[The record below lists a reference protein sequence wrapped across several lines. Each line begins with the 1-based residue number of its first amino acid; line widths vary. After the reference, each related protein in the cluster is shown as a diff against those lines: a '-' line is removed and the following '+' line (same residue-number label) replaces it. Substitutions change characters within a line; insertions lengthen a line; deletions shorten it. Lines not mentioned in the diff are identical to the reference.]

1 MRLSEEFRAPGAQ
14 YRAIPFWAWNGKL
27 EREELLRQIERLA
40 QMGFGGF
47 FMHSRTGL
55 GTPYLSKEWFHFINA
70 CADKGKALGL
80 SAWLYDEDRWP
91 SGTAGGAVTQN
102 PAYRMRFLRLCEDAD
117 AAEGTPLA
125 RFAVRM
131 DGERWVSYR
140 PLAADEAP
148 QAGETALRFA
158 VVEMPC
164 SSFYNGTTY
173 VDTMNREATE
183 TFLQM
188 THQRYVE
195 ECGARIGDS
204 ILGIFT
210 DEPHRGSLMTSFG
223 QGVDAGERQ
232 IPWTAALPERFQEK
246 YGYDLL
252 ANLPALFLKKDEM
265 PAQIKWQYVELVEEL
280 FLENFARPIDQWCRA
295 HRMILTGHV
304 LHEDC
309 LTAQTAMSGS
319 MMRYYAEMEL
329 PGIDFLGEFG
339 RCYWIAKQLQSVARQ
354 LNKPRLL
361 SELDGCTGWQM
372 GFENYKAVGDWQAL
386 YGINL
391 RCPHLSWYTME
402 GQAKRD
408 YPASIF
414 HQSAWWK
421 EYAYVEDYYAR
432 IARFAQDGE
441 PVCRVLVV
449 SPLESVWARIHP
461 GWCDGLSAKEAHVKA
476 LEERYAQLFY
486 LLQRRHIDFDYGDEG
501 LMAEHAAAEGKRLRV
516 GQARYDAVLVCGLD
530 TVRGTTERMLREFAA
545 GGGRLIVCGEAPKA
559 VDCLPGGPEWPQ
571 AIRIPFE
578 EEALAAALREYE
590 VASLTLP
597 GGEPARDILC
607 QAKRVAG
614 ETRLLLLNDNREAAV
629 NGVELSIAGHGPV
642 TRFIPETG
650 ELERLPARESEGA
663 VHVRLDFAPKAML
676 LLSIGGAYPEAKA
689 PRVCQTIARQEC
701 AASALRYELAEPNL
715 CVLDQAS
722 VSLNGGAWSEE
733 LEILKADRHVRDA
746 FHLPYRGGE
755 MLQPWF
761 IGQRDLPVC
770 GEAALRF
777 SFEVETLPEG
787 PLYLVMEEIQNFT
800 TELNGTRLAQT
811 VSGFSWVDACFSA
824 YEVPASLLHLGRNEV
839 ILRTGYRESSN
850 LEALYLMG
858 NFGVR
863 LDGARRTLTALPA
876 TLRVGSVTEQGL
888 PFYSGKLTYLVPAP
902 QWAEKGG
909 RTVLEMGRFAGACVT
924 LEGNGK
930 RAMIA
935 WQPYEADV
943 TGMVENGV
951 LRVTD
956 VLTRRN
962 TFGPLHQVPAL
973 AYAYGPENFETTG
986 DRFSPAYSLV
996 EAGLMETPAFRLEVP
1011 EK

>member
-530 TVRGTTERMLREFAA
+530 TVRGTTERMLHEFAA
-545 GGGRLIVCGEAPKA
+545 GGGRLIVCGETPKA
-559 VDCLPGGPEWPQ
+559 VDCLPGEPEWPQ

-614 ETRLLLLNDNREAAV
+614 EMRLLLLNDNREAAV

-689 PRVCQTIARQEC
+689 PRVCQIIARQEC

-733 LEILKADRHVRDA
+733 LEILKADRHVRD
-746 FHLPYRGGE
+746 LPPALSRRRNAPALVYRPARSARVRRGRPALLLRGGNPAGRPPLPGDGGNPE
-755 MLQPWF
+755 FYHRVERNAPCADGFRLLL
-761 IGQRDLPVC
+761 GGCLLLRLRGSRLPVASGAQRSDSAHRLP
-770 GEAALRF
+770 GEFQPGSPVPDGQFWRPAGWRAPHADRLARNAARWQRHRTGPALLFGQADLSGASAAMGGKRR
-777 SFEVETLPEG
+777 PHRAGNG
-787 PLYLVMEEIQNFT
+787 PLRRRVRHARRKWQARHD
-800 TELNGTRLAQT
+800 RLAA
-811 VSGFSWVDACFSA
+811 V
-824 YEVPASLLHLGRNEV
+824 
-839 ILRTGYRESSN
+839 
-850 LEALYLMG
+850 
-858 NFGVR
+858 
-863 LDGARRTLTALPA
+863 
-876 TLRVGSVTEQGL
+876 
-888 PFYSGKLTYLVPAP
+888 
-902 QWAEKGG
+902 
-909 RTVLEMGRFAGACVT
+909 
-924 LEGNGK
+924 
-930 RAMIA
+930 
-935 WQPYEADV
+935 
-943 TGMVENGV
+943 
-951 LRVTD
+951 
-956 VLTRRN
+956 
-962 TFGPLHQVPAL
+962 
-973 AYAYGPENFETTG
+973 
-986 DRFSPAYSLV
+986 
-996 EAGLMETPAFRLEVP
+996 
-1011 EK
+1011 

>member
-14 YRAIPFWAWNGKL
+14 YRAIPFWAWNGRL
-27 EREELLRQIERLA
+27 EQGELLRQIERLA

-55 GTPYLSKEWFHFINA
+55 NTPYLGKEWFALTNA
-70 CADKGKALGL
+70 CADKGKGLGL
-80 SAWLYDEDRWP
+80 GAWLYDEDRWP
-91 SGTAGGAVTQN
+91 SGTAGGAVTRN
-102 PAYRMRFLRLCEDAD
+102 PAYRMHFLRLSEERPGLESEPA
-117 AAEGTPLA
+117 A

-131 DGERWVSYR
+131 DGARWVSYR
-140 PLAADEAP
+140 PLEADETVLP
-148 QAGETALRFA
+148 GETPLRFD

-195 ECGARIGDS
+195 ECGERIGDS

-223 QGVDAGERQ
+223 QGADAGEYQ
-232 IPWTAALPERFQEK
+232 IPWTAALPQRFREK
-246 YGYDLL
+246 YGYDLME
-252 ANLPALFLKKDEM
+252 NLPALFLKKDEM
-265 PAQIKWQYVELVEEL
+265 PARIKWQYVELVEEL
-280 FLENFARPIDQWCRA
+280 FLENFARPIDQWCRE
-295 HRMILTGHV
+295 HRLILTGHV
-304 LHEDC
+304 LHEDS

-391 RCPHLSWYTME
+391 RCPHLAWYTME

-408 YPASIF
+408 YPASIS

-432 IARFAQDGE
+432 IARFAQDGT

-461 GWCDGLSAKEAHVKA
+461 GWCDGLSGKEQRVKE
-476 LEERYAQLFY
+476 LEERYAQVFY

-501 LMAEHAAAEGKRLRV
+501 LMAEYAAAEGNRLRV
-516 GQARYDAVLVCGLD
+516 GQAYYDAVLVCGMD

-545 GGGRLIVCGEAPKA
+545 SGGRLIVCGEAPKA
-559 VDCLPGGPEWPQ
+559 VDCLPGSPDWPG
-571 AIRIPFE
+571 ALRVPFE
-578 EEALAAALREYE
+578 EEALVAALREYA
-590 VASLTLP
+590 VASITLP

-607 QAKRVAG
+607 QAKQVDG
-614 ETRLLLLNDNREAAV
+614 ETRLILLNDNREAAV
-629 NGVELSIAGHGPV
+629 NGVELSIAGSGPV

-650 ELERLPARESEGA
+650 DLERLPASESGG
-663 VHVRLDFAPKAML
+663 VVRVRLDFAPQAML
-676 LLSIGGAYPEAKA
+676 LLSVGGVYPEACA
-689 PRVCQTIARQEC
+689 PRAYRAVCRKESP
-701 AASALRYELAEPNL
+701 AAAFRYELDEPNL

-746 FHLPYRGGE
+746 FRLPYRGGE

-777 SFEVETLPEG
+777 SFEVETMPAG
-787 PLYLVMEEIQNFT
+787 PLYLVMEERQNFAA
-800 TELNGTRLAQT
+800 ELNGSRLESVAQD
-811 VSGFSWVDACFSA
+811 FSWVDACFSA
-824 YEVPASLLHLGRNEV
+824 YEVPVALLQPGRNEV
-839 ILRTGYRESSN
+839 VLRTSYRESSN

-858 NFGVR
+858 AFGVR
-863 LDGARRTLTALPA
+863 LDGARRTLIRLPE
-876 TLRVGSVTEQGL
+876 TLRPGSVVSQGL
-888 PFYSGKLTYLVPAP
+888 PFYSGKITYLVPVPREVAG
-902 QWAEKGG
+902 EG
-909 RTVLEMGRFAGACVT
+909 RLVLETGRFAGACIT
-924 LEGNGK
+924 ASGNGR

-962 TFGPLHQVPAL
+962 TFGPLHLVPAR
-973 AYAYGPENFETTG
+973 AYAYGPDSFETTG
-986 DRFSPAYSLV
+986 AHFSAAYSLV
-996 EAGLMETPAFRLEVP
+996 DAGLLSAPTFRLESP
-1011 EK
+1011 EA